1 MMYTEEEIDLIVLS
15 ALPEAC
21 DVLKKSMLYGEKQ
34 GDFLI
39 KTLPRGVYN
48 KLRADFYRREILDN
62 LRKKG
67 IKCVTILSPDYPETL
82 KNIYCPPV
90 LLYCKGDTSLLK
102 TRCFSVVG
110 SRRTTA
116 KVLAD
121 CSNIS
126 RRLSEKFTVVSGI
139 ADGADTAALEG
150 ALEAGGRVISV
161 LASGFDK
168 IYPAA
173 NLKLCAEIERCGL
186 LVTEYAPEVKA
197 KPYHFPVRNRIIAGL
212 SEGTLVV
219 SAGSRSGA
227 LITAD
232 YAADYGRDVFAFPYN
247 AGSPTGEGCN
257 ALIKKG
263 AYLTENILDIS
274 PEFGLD
280 LNTPELN
287 PLTQTEGEVLEAV
300 RALGEAFLPA
310 VADRVKKLPHE
321 IIPVICSLQIKK
333 RIVGLGGNRYSAI
346 Q

>member
-1 MMYTEEEIDLIVLS
+1 MYTEEEIDLIVLS
-15 ALPEAC
+15 ALPEAA
-21 DVLKKSMLYGEKQ
+21 DAFKKIASGAQKQ

-48 KLRADFYRREILDN
+48 KLRVDFYRRSVLDE
-62 LRKKG
+62 LSEKG

-82 KNIYCPPV
+82 KNIFSPPV

-102 TRCFSVVG
+102 SRCFSVVG

-116 KVLAD
+116 KVIAE
-121 CSNIS
+121 CKNIS
-126 RRLSEKFTVVSGI
+126 GRLSEKFTVVSGI
-139 ADGADTAALEG
+139 AEGADSAALEG
-150 ALEAGGRVISV
+150 ALDAGGRVISV

-168 IYPAA
+168 LYPAV
-173 NLKLCAEIERCGL
+173 NSDLCARIEERGL
-186 LVTEYAPEVKA
+186 LVTEYAPEVQA

-232 YAADYGRDVFAFPYN
+232 YASDFGRDVFAFPYGI
-247 AGSPTGEGCN
+247 GSPTGEGCN

-263 AYLTENILDIS
+263 AYLAENILDIS

-280 LNTPELN
+280 LNTPEQNRLSE
-287 PLTQTEGEVLEAV
+287 TESEVLEAV
-300 RALGEAFLPA
+300 KALGDAFLPA
-310 VADRVKKLPHE
+310 VADRVKKLPYE